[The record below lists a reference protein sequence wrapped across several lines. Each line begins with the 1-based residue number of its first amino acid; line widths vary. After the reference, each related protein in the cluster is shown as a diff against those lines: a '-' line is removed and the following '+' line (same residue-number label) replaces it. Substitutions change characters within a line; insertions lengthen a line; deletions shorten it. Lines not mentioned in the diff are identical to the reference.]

1 MKSNNRIQ
9 KNVGVNTWILLLCFF
24 TCLTYGN
31 DSFAVLK
38 SKRVSNGYT
47 VTDVPNPRHEG
58 SYNWVSN
65 PDLILSTSTVRE
77 INVMLSQLEDSLS
90 IEVAVVALSSI
101 GEDVPRQFAHELFE
115 YWGIRKKADNN
126 GLLIFLV
133 LDQREVTFETGYGLE
148 GVLSDVLCYRI
159 QQKAMVPRFATN
171 DFNGG
176 MIRGVQAVVQELY
189 GGDYK
194 PDSDWEKEENSSS
207 FWTYLIANT
216 PLAYHILLIVLFIL
230 LNIVVCAVMIGG
242 SYPKDKSALSA
253 LDILS
258 HREPYTNFIRTLLL
272 FLIVPFWPGLIW
284 GWFVYRF
291 RLRKRLIRQS
301 KTCDS
306 CKAMALHLLP
316 DELSTSFLSASEQME
331 NQLKSAIHHIYL
343 CKDCGWVLRYNA
355 TVNSKYSMCEK
366 CHTIARKRVTPWRIL
381 RAATYSTPGLAVA
394 EYLCQMCGDREQVF
408 LEMSCRIDDTNVTS
422 PITTTDNNSSGG
434 GEKSSFGG
442 GHSGGGGASSRF

>member
-1 MKSNNRIQ
+1 MGNR
-9 KNVGVNTWILLLCFF
+9 
-24 TCLTYGN
+24 
-31 DSFAVLK
+31 
-38 SKRVSNGYT
+38 
-47 VTDVPNPRHEG
+47 E
-58 SYNWVSN
+58 
-65 PDLILSTSTVRE
+65 
-77 INVMLSQLEDSLS
+77 
-90 IEVAVVALSSI
+90 
-101 GEDVPRQFAHELFE
+101 
-115 YWGIRKKADNN
+115 KADNN

-316 DELSTSFLSASEQME
+316 DELSTSFSQPLSKWKI
-331 NQLKSAIHHIYL
+331 N
-343 CKDCGWVLRYNA
+343 
-355 TVNSKYSMCEK
+355 
-366 CHTIARKRVTPWRIL
+366 
-381 RAATYSTPGLAVA
+381 
-394 EYLCQMCGDREQVF
+394 
-408 LEMSCRIDDTNVTS
+408 
-422 PITTTDNNSSGG
+422 
-434 GEKSSFGG
+434 
-442 GHSGGGGASSRF
+442 

>member
-1 MKSNNRIQ
+1 M
-9 KNVGVNTWILLLCFF
+9 
-24 TCLTYGN
+24 
-31 DSFAVLK
+31 
-38 SKRVSNGYT
+38 
-47 VTDVPNPRHEG
+47 
-58 SYNWVSN
+58 
-65 PDLILSTSTVRE
+65 
-77 INVMLSQLEDSLS
+77 
-90 IEVAVVALSSI
+90 
-101 GEDVPRQFAHELFE
+101 
-115 YWGIRKKADNN
+115 
-126 GLLIFLV
+126 V

-316 DELSTSFLSASEQME
+316 DELSTSFSQPLSKW
-331 NQLKSAIHHIYL
+331 KSIE
-343 CKDCGWVLRYNA
+343 V
-355 TVNSKYSMCEK
+355 
-366 CHTIARKRVTPWRIL
+366 CHT
-381 RAATYSTPGLAVA
+381 S
-394 EYLCQMCGDREQVF
+394 YLFV
-408 LEMSCRIDDTNVTS
+408 
-422 PITTTDNNSSGG
+422 
-434 GEKSSFGG
+434 
-442 GHSGGGGASSRF
+442 

>member
-115 YWGIRKKADNN
+115 YWGIGKKADNN

-148 GVLSDVLCYRI
+148 GVLSDVLCTG
-159 QQKAMVPRFATN
+159 K
-171 DFNGG
+171 
-176 MIRGVQAVVQELY
+176 
-189 GGDYK
+189 
-194 PDSDWEKEENSSS
+194 
-207 FWTYLIANT
+207 
-216 PLAYHILLIVLFIL
+216 
-230 LNIVVCAVMIGG
+230 
-242 SYPKDKSALSA
+242 
-253 LDILS
+253 
-258 HREPYTNFIRTLLL
+258 
-272 FLIVPFWPGLIW
+272 
-284 GWFVYRF
+284 
-291 RLRKRLIRQS
+291 LRKECNL
-301 KTCDS
+301 
-306 CKAMALHLLP
+306 
-316 DELSTSFLSASEQME
+316 
-331 NQLKSAIHHIYL
+331 
-343 CKDCGWVLRYNA
+343 
-355 TVNSKYSMCEK
+355 
-366 CHTIARKRVTPWRIL
+366 
-381 RAATYSTPGLAVA
+381 
-394 EYLCQMCGDREQVF
+394 
-408 LEMSCRIDDTNVTS
+408 LEMSI
-422 PITTTDNNSSGG
+422 G
-434 GEKSSFGG
+434 
-442 GHSGGGGASSRF
+442 